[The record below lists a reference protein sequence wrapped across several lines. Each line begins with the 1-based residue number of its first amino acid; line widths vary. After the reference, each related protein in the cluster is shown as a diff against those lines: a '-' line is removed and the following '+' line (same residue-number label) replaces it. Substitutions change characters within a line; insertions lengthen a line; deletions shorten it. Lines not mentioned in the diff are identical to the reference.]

1 MKTVGLGF
9 RCGYGDRQHADGLDG
24 NSMVLILQNALDAKE
39 FLTVNHAAVFF
50 VKIGIHDYI

>member
-1 MKTVGLGF
+1 
-9 RCGYGDRQHADGLDG
+9 
-24 NSMVLILQNALDAKE
+24 MVLILQNALDAKE